1 MLLVCIGL
9 LPVLLAIVLRL
20 IRNRRAREICAVAFT
35 FLVSGAVGWLLW
47 SVETAGANRMLFLA
61 GDGRTELFRL
71 SEDFVCALRLDG
83 AGKIYIGLAALLW
96 PLATLYA
103 VEYMRH
109 EEREGN
115 FYTWFLLAYG
125 AAIFLAAAENL
136 FTLYIFYELLTMCT
150 VPLVWH
156 KRDEE
161 STKAALTY
169 MLYLIGGAALG
180 FAAVVLLPWAGG
192 EDGRFFLYGNLPM
205 LSLQMGYSMGGTMG
219 NPAYFFVDQKMQW
232 IALLGFVGFG
242 VKAAVLPLCR
252 WLPKASVAPT
262 PVTALL
268 HAVAVVNA
276 GVFAVLRVLYY
287 ELPPSQIRGHWA
299 QTVMLILSAGTL
311 LYAAVMA
318 VREQHVKRRLAWS
331 TVSNLS
337 YMLLGLSLT
346 SKSGLQAGLAHMI
359 FHSLAKIILFFC
371 AGAVLT
377 QTGRTQVRQMHGL
390 GRKMP
395 LTFAAFTVAGLSLV
409 GVPPF
414 PGFLSKYALVT
425 AAFES
430 SSQVQ
435 LVGESGVWPIVGA
448 VALMAATVLTVIY
461 VMTIVFPAYFL
472 PYHPEEGEA
481 LPRDPGARMKT
492 SLIILT
498 ALLIAAAVFADWI
511 MTLLQTLAGG
521 GAI

>member
-20 IRNRRAREICAVAFT
+20 IPNRRAREICAVAFT
-35 FLVSGAVGWLLW
+35 FLVSVA
-47 SVETAGANRMLFLA
+47 AGFALFKA

-96 PLATLYA
+96 PFSTLYA

-115 FYTWFLLAYG
+115 FYVWFLLAYG

-136 FTLYIFYELLTMCT
+136 FTLYIFYELLTVCT

-180 FAAVVLLPWAGG
+180 FGAVVLVRVFPGV
-192 EDGRFFLYGNLPM
+192 DGTFRL
-205 LSLQMGYSMGGTMG
+205 GGTLLLSSRSYAD
-219 NPAYFFVDQKMQW
+219 PIYAW

-252 WLPKASVAPT
+252 WLPKASIAPT

-276 GVFAVLRVLYY
+276 GVFAVMRVLYY
-287 ELPPSQIRGHWA
+287 EVPTAYIRGAWA
-299 QTVMLILSAGTL
+299 QTAMLILSAGTL

-337 YMLLGLSLT
+337 YMLLGLSLLT
-346 SKSGLQAGLAHMI
+346 QGGMRASLSHMI

-395 LTFAAFTVAGLSLV
+395 LTFAAFTIAGLSLV
-409 GVPPF
+409 GVPLF
-414 PGFLSKYALVT
+414 PGFVSKYALVT
-425 AAFES
+425 AAFEAGGALS
-430 SSQVQ
+430 
-435 LVGESGVWPIVGA
+435 IVGA
-448 VALMAATVLTVIY
+448 VALMIATVLTVIY

-481 LPRDPGARMKT
+481 LPRDPDAYMKM

-498 ALLIAAAVFADWI
+498 ALLIAAAVFANWI
-511 MTLLQTLAGG
+511 MTLLQTVAGG